1 MPKWAPAFV
10 SIGKKSME
18 NITSAE
24 IILEQKKE
32 IILHKESVYEIR
44 RKLRIYKQNLNS
56 HWQGEEMRE
65 INKSIE
71 DMELHLRRTLEK
83 LEELERKYNKE
94 LEAREAGE
102 GLL

>member
-1 MPKWAPAFV
+1 
-10 SIGKKSME
+10 ME

-44 RKLRIYKQNLNS
+44 RKLRIYEQNLNS

-71 DMELHLRRTLEK
+71 EMELHLRRTLEK

>member
-1 MPKWAPAFV
+1 
-10 SIGKKSME
+10 
-18 NITSAE
+18 
-24 IILEQKKE
+24 
-32 IILHKESVYEIR
+32 
-44 RKLRIYKQNLNS
+44 
-56 HWQGEEMRE
+56 MRE

-71 DMELHLRRTLEK
+71 EMELHLRRTLEK

>member
-1 MPKWAPAFV
+1 MGTGFCFHR
-10 SIGKKSME
+10 
-18 NITSAE
+18 
-24 IILEQKKE
+24 KKE
-32 IILHKESVYEIR
+32 YGKYYKCRNYSGT
-44 RKLRIYKQNLNS
+44 KLRIYKQNLNS

-71 DMELHLRRTLEK
+71 EMELHLRRTLEK